1 MILDPADRYLP
12 MEGLVQTRPQVA
24 VAVSSAFDF
33 VKHMGERDMK
43 SVLRLAGFLPF
54 ILALMLVIIPAPTI
68 AQVSNGSISGSIADP
83 QGGAVPDATVVA
95 TSKATSQALTTT
107 SDNAGLFRL
116 SLVPPGTYR
125 IEISKPGFRKAAFDN
140 VEVAV
145 GADRGLG
152 AVKLEIGEVS
162 ATVEVSS
169 ALPLVENTEA
179 QVTNEF
185 NSANIA
191 TFPGVLENQGLD
203 FLALTVPGV
212 ASNRDLGFSNTNGPG
227 FEVNGIR
234 GRNNDQ
240 QIDGQNNNDN
250 SVAGPGLFVT
260 DPEFV
265 QEYQITTSNFSAEYG
280 RNSGSVVNIITKSG
294 TNTVH
299 GSVYGTESNSVLNAL
314 SNTQK
319 AFEGLKKPARF
330 NDEFT
335 GGTIGGP
342 LWADHVFFFG
352 GFDNEIVS
360 QKQVYTS
367 GVDNTGGGVG
377 SLTPTPNGIATML
390 ACYGNTPSLQALQNF
405 GPYAIKGGSPTPIA
419 STITTFH
426 VANCTDAIARDIE
439 LAQVTRTLPTG
450 SKSYNFP
457 MRLDIQTA
465 KNHFYGRYLYNR
477 STFYNADSFF
487 GASAGYPNN
496 VPALSQ
502 DYGFSWVRTLSNRM
516 SNEFRASYGRL
527 NVQFGGNTIGSVPG
541 QGNLGDAIARVS
553 FSSTTPLLGYGPA
566 TNEPQGRIVNTYQ
579 FQDNWSYF
587 LGRHGL
593 KAGVNF
599 TYQRSPNVF
608 LPNFNASYRFSNWGT
623 YGLDTPNRIQIAQ
636 GNPELDFREK
646 DTFAYFGDD
655 FKVKNNLTLNLGITY
670 TYYGQPANLFHTL
683 TVKNQSGSS
692 PLWNPAVPSSA
703 TIFPQIPAPK
713 NSWGPGVGF
722 AWTPGFGGRL
732 TGNGKTVVRGGYRY
746 VYDPPFYNIYLN
758 IASSAPIVF
767 LQTLSTAKGALPVG
781 THQLLASPTGVNNR
795 ADLAPALVRGVFDPR
810 TFNDTNIASDFGPQK
825 THEWSLGIQREITQ
839 GVVFEA
845 RYVGNHAL
853 NLFQSTNGNP
863 RIDGLQ
869 AAFPSLVPSGLTPC
883 TTPTT
888 ILGPGQATH
897 PELGRVSC
905 NLGIVRER
913 TNSAYSDYNGAQ
925 FELRSNQLWHQLTL
939 KTNYTFS
946 KTTDNASEIFSTFGG
961 GGTSAFS
968 QNQLNFRGA
977 EHGLSGI
984 DFPNSWTIAAYEEIP
999 LYRSQQGLL
1008 GRILGGWGVSAT
1020 YFITSGQP
1028 YTPIQSALNGSVA
1041 GQQPYYDIGMVNA
1054 FYQTFDQALRPYL
1067 GNPSAPITAVGIYAG
1082 DACSIYATT
1091 GTEPICNPAI
1101 ANSLVS
1107 LTALNP
1113 NTSTPAALAAY
1124 TPAVV
1129 TNKDVRFIANTPT
1142 SNTVFNNPFGNVA
1155 RNYARD
1161 AWTNIGNFQFF
1172 KTVKVKENFK
1182 VQWHMSMLNVFN
1194 HPNFSSVDPFLDDA
1208 GLSSEGTGFGVPA
1221 LTSGGLQNGTVGAP
1235 GRKISFGIKL
1245 LW

>member
-1 MILDPADRYLP
+1 MSCTGEVRVWWSFIPDFYLQKSTL
-12 MEGLVQTRPQVA
+12 GKI
-24 VAVSSAFDF
+24 S
-33 VKHMGERDMK
+33 MK
-43 SVLRLAGFLPF
+43 SVMRFGGLLPF
-54 ILALMLVIIPAPTI
+54 LLAVLLAIVPVPAT
-68 AQVSNGSISGSIADP
+68 AQVSNGSISGSITDP
-83 QGGAVPDATVVA
+83 QGNSVPGAAVTA
-95 TSKATSQALTTT
+95 TSKATNQELTTT

-116 SLVPPGTYR
+116 GLVPPGTYR
-125 IEISKPGFRKAAFDN
+125 IEVAKQGFRKAAYDN
-140 VEVAV
+140 VEVGV

-152 AVKLEIGEVS
+152 IVKLEIGEVS

-169 ALPLVENTEA
+169 ALPLIENTEA
-179 QVTNEF
+179 QITNEF
-185 NSANIA
+185 TAANIQ

-212 ASNRDLGFSNTNGPG
+212 ASNRDLGFSNSNGPG

-250 SVAGPGLFVT
+250 SVAGPGLFVS

-299 GSVYGTESNSVLNAL
+299 GSVYGTESNSALNAL

-319 AFEGLKKPARF
+319 AFEGLTKPARF

-342 LWADHVFFFG
+342 LWTDHVFFFG
-352 GFDNEIVS
+352 GFNNEIVS
-360 QKQVYTS
+360 QQQVFTS
-367 GVDNTGGGVG
+367 GAEG
-377 SLTPTPNGIATML
+377 SANLAPTPNGIATML
-390 ACYGNTPSLQALQNF
+390 ACYGNTPSMQALQNF
-405 GPYAIKGGSPTPIA
+405 GPYAIKGGSPVPIA
-419 STITTFH
+419 STITNLAVTNCADG
-426 VANCTDAIARDIE
+426 VARNIE
-439 LAQVTRTLPTG
+439 LAQVSRTLPTG

-457 MRLDIQTA
+457 MKLDIQTA

-477 STFYNADSFF
+477 STFYNADSFLTA
-487 GASAGYPNN
+487 ASGYPTN

-502 DYGFSWVRTLSNRM
+502 DYGFSWVRTLSSRM

-527 NVQFGGNTIGSVPG
+527 NVEFGGNTIGNTVPS
-541 QGNLGDAIARVS
+541 QGNIGNALARVT
-553 FSSTTPLLGYGPA
+553 FSSATELGFGPA
-566 TNEPQGRIVNTYQ
+566 TNAPQGRIVNTYQ
-579 FQDNWSYF
+579 LQDNWSYF

-593 KAGVNF
+593 KAGVNV
-599 TYQRSPNVF
+599 TQQRSPNAF

-636 GNPELDFREK
+636 GNPSLNFRET
-646 DTFAYFGDD
+646 DTFAYFADD
-655 FKVKNNLTLNLGITY
+655 FKVKSNLTLNLGLTY
-670 TYYGQPANLFHTL
+670 TYYGQPANLFHDI
-683 TVKNQSGSS
+683 TVQNQSGSN
-692 PLWNPAVPSSA
+692 PLWNPALPTSV
-703 TIFPQIPAPK
+703 TEFPTIPAPK

-732 TGNGKTVVRGGYRY
+732 TGNGKTVVRGGYRL

-758 IASSAPIVF
+758 IASSAPVVF
-767 LQTLSTAKGALPVG
+767 LQTLSTAAGALPVG
-781 THQLLASPTGVNNR
+781 THQLLANPTGVNNR

-810 TFNDTNIASDFGPQK
+810 TFNDTSISPNFGPQK
-825 THEWSLGIQREITQ
+825 THEWSLGIQRELAQ

-853 NLFQSTNGNP
+853 DLFQTTNGNP
-863 RIDGLQ
+863 RIDGLL
-869 AAFPSLVPSGLTPC
+869 AAFPNQVPSGLTPC

-897 PELGRVSC
+897 PELGRENC
-905 NLGIVRER
+905 NLGVVRQR

-939 KTNYTFS
+939 KTNYTYS
-946 KTTDNASEIFSTFGG
+946 KTTDNASEIFSSFGAG
-961 GGTSAFS
+961 GVAFS
-968 QNQLNFRGA
+968 QSQVNFTGS

-984 DFPNSWTIAAYEEIP
+984 DFPNSWTITAYEELP
-999 LYRSQQGLL
+999 FFRSQQGFL
-1008 GRILGGWGVSAT
+1008 GRILGGWGISGT
-1020 YFITSGQP
+1020 YFLTSGQT
-1028 YTPIQSALNGSVA
+1028 YTPVQFALNSSVA
-1041 GQQPYYDIGMVNA
+1041 GQQPYYDNGMVNA
-1054 FYQTFDQALRPYL
+1054 FYSTIDQSLRPYL

-1082 DACSIYATT
+1082 DACSIFAST

-1113 NTSTPAALAAY
+1113 NTSSPAALAAY

-1129 TNKDVRFIANTPT
+1129 TNKDVRYIANTPT
-1142 SNTVFNNPFGNVA
+1142 ANTVFNTPFGNVA
-1155 RNYARD
+1155 RNSARD

-1208 GLSSEGTGFGVPA
+1208 GLASEGTGFGVPA
-1221 LTSGGLQNGTVGAP
+1221 LTSGGLQNGTVGNP

>member
-1 MILDPADRYLP
+1 MKR
-12 MEGLVQTRPQVA
+12 A
-24 VAVSSAFDF
+24 VN
-33 VKHMGERDMK
+33 G
-43 SVLRLAGFLPF
+43 
-54 ILALMLVIIPAPTI
+54 ITLALMMALTMTFAALCASPAN
-68 AQVSNGSISGSIADP
+68 AQVSTGSVSGNLVDA
-83 QGGAVPDATVVA
+83 QGGVVPSATVKLINRGSNQVVS
-95 TSKATSQALTTT
+95 TE
-107 SDNAGLFRL
+107 SDNAGSFHLA
-116 SLVPPGTYR
+116 LVQPGSYR
-125 IEISKPGFRKAAFDN
+125 VEISKQGFRQVAIDN
-140 VEVAV
+140 IDVAV

-152 AVKLEIGEVS
+152 TIKLEIGEVT

-169 ALPLVENTEA
+169 AQPLVESTQA
-179 QVTNEF
+179 QITNDF
-185 NSANIA
+185 TSTNIA
-191 TFPGVLENQGLD
+191 TFPGALENEGLD
-203 FLALTVPGV
+203 VLALTVPGV
-212 ASNRDLGFSNTNGPG
+212 ASNRDLGFSNTNGTG

-250 SVAGPGLFVT
+250 SVAGPGLFVS

-280 RNSGSVVNIITKSG
+280 RNSGSVVNIITRAG
-294 TNTVH
+294 TNNVH

-342 LWADHVFFFG
+342 LWRDHVFFFG

-360 QKQVYTS
+360 QQQVYTS
-367 GVDNTGGGVG
+367 GADNTGGAVG
-377 SLTPTPNGIATML
+377 ALTPTPNGIATML
-390 ACYGNTPSLQALQNF
+390 ACYGNTPSLQALQTF

-419 STITTFH
+419 STITSFQ
-426 VANCTDAIARDIE
+426 VKNCTDGVTRNIE

-457 MRLDIQTA
+457 MRLDIQTG
-465 KNHFYGRYLYNR
+465 KNHFSGRYLYNR

-496 VPALSQ
+496 VPGLAQ

-516 SNEFRASYGRL
+516 SNEFRASYGRV
-527 NVQFGGNTIGSVPG
+527 NVEFGGNSIGNTVPN

-553 FSSTTPLLGYGPA
+553 FSSTTPLLGFGPA
-566 TNEPQGRIVNTYQ
+566 TTAPQGRIVNTYQ
-579 FQDNWSYF
+579 LQDNWSYY

-599 TYQRSPNVF
+599 TYQRSPDIF
-608 LPNFNASYRFSNWGT
+608 LPDFNADYRFSDWGAF
-623 YGLDTPNRIQIAQ
+623 GLDTPNRIRIAQ
-636 GNPELDFREK
+636 GNPSLDFREK
-646 DTFAYFGDD
+646 DTFVYFGDD
-655 FKVKNNLTLNLGITY
+655 FKVKKNLTLNLGITY
-670 TYYGQPANLFHTL
+670 TYFGQPANLFHTL

-692 PLWNPAVPSSA
+692 PLWNPALPTSV
-703 TIFPQIPAPK
+703 TEFPTIPAPK

-722 AWTPGFGGRL
+722 AWTPGFGGRF
-732 TGNGKTVVRGGYRY
+732 TGNGKTVVRGGYRL
-746 VYDPPFYNIYLN
+746 VYDPPFYNIYTN
-758 IASSAPIVF
+758 IASSSPIVF
-767 LQTLSTAKGALPVG
+767 LQTLSTTPGALPVG
-781 THQLLASPTGVNNR
+781 THQLLANPTGVMNR
-795 ADLAPALVRGVFDPR
+795 ADLASALVRGVFDPR
-810 TFNDTNIASDFGPQK
+810 TFNDTSIAPDFGPQK
-825 THEWSLGIQREITQ
+825 THEWSLGIQREIVQ
-839 GVVFEA
+839 GAVFEA

-853 NLFQSTNGNP
+853 NLFQTINGNP

-869 AAFPSLVPSGLTPC
+869 AAFPNLVPAGLTPC

-888 ILGPGQATH
+888 ILGPGQSTH
-897 PELGRVSC
+897 PELGRVNC
-905 NLGIVRER
+905 NLGVVRER

-925 FELRSNQLWHQLTL
+925 LEFRSNQLWHQLTL

-946 KTTDNASEIFSTFGG
+946 KTTDNASEIFSTFAG
-961 GGTSAFS
+961 GGTQAFAQS
-968 QNQLNFRGA
+968 QVNFKGA

-984 DFPNSWTIAAYEEIP
+984 DFPNEWTMTAYEEIP
-999 LYRSQQGLL
+999 LYRSQQGIL
-1008 GRILGGWGVSAT
+1008 GHILGGWGVSGT

-1028 YTPIQSALNGSVA
+1028 YTPTQFALNSSVG
-1041 GQQPYYDIGMVNA
+1041 GQQPYYDNGVVNA
-1054 FYQTFDQALRPYL
+1054 FYGTVDQALRPYL
-1067 GNPSAPITAVGIYAG
+1067 GNPSAPITSVGIYAG
-1082 DACSIYATT
+1082 DACNIFAST

-1113 NTSTPAALAAY
+1113 HTSSAAALAAY

-1129 TNKDVRFIANTPT
+1129 TNKDVRYIANTPT
-1142 SNTVFNNPFGNVA
+1142 ANSVFGSPFGSVG
-1155 RNYARD
+1155 RNTARD
-1161 AWTNIGNFQFF
+1161 AWSNIANIQFF
-1172 KTVKVKENFK
+1172 KTIKVRENFK
-1182 VQWHMSMLNVFN
+1182 VQWHMSMLNAFN
-1194 HPNFSSVDPFLDDA
+1194 HPNFFSVDPFLDDA
-1208 GLSSEGTGFGVPA
+1208 GLSGEGTGFGVPA
-1221 LTSGGLQNGTVGAP
+1221 FTSGGLQNGTVGTP